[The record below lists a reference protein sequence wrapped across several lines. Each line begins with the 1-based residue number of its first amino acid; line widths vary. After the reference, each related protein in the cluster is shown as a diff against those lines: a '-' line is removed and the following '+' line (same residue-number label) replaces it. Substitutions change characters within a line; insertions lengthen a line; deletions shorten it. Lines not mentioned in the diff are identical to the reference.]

1 MKRYII
7 PIIIAALLPAM
18 AFAAKMQGT
27 LTLGAPAIEAVC
39 IYDTEAKTAT
49 LGNGYNACINQ
60 YETGALYIPGTVTY
74 NEETYKVVVGQF
86 AFRLCDKFTSITIG
100 EGVEQI
106 DNYAFVGCSS
116 VVSIVLPASLQTIG
130 AGAFCNLSSLKTFLC
145 KGTTAPTWDWNDVF
159 SVLGTKASMEEMAQK
174 RILYVPK
181 DKLASYNDT
190 KFDGTSSGTLTGAN
204 EKVGWQEAF
213 ARIYELSGEPY
224 EITSLDAF
232 KTFRDKVNEG
242 TAWSYY
248 GTTNFKLTT
257 DLDLSESNWEPI
269 GTNTHPFDGVFD
281 GGGHVIKNLNVSG
294 NSN

>member
-27 LTLGAPAIEAVC
+27 LTLGAPAIKAVC

-116 VVSIVLPASLQTIG
+116 VVSIVLPASL
-130 AGAFCNLSSLKTFLC
+130 
-145 KGTTAPTWDWNDVF
+145 TT
-159 SVLGTKASMEEMAQK
+159 L
-174 RILYVPK
+174 
-181 DKLASYNDT
+181 
-190 KFDGTSSGTLTGAN
+190 
-204 EKVGWQEAF
+204 
-213 ARIYELSGEPY
+213 
-224 EITSLDAF
+224 
-232 KTFRDKVNEG
+232 
-242 TAWSYY
+242 
-248 GTTNFKLTT
+248 
-257 DLDLSESNWEPI
+257 
-269 GTNTHPFDGVFD
+269 
-281 GGGHVIKNLNVSG
+281 LNVAC
-294 NSN
+294 